1 MENLKETMRD
11 VLENNILSYW
21 LTKVKDEENGG
32 FYGRVDGNDLVHPE
46 AEKGAMVSR
55 SMPVQQ
61 AIRRHWISLSRCI
74 MT

>member
-32 FYGRVDGNDLVHPE
+32 FYGRVDGNDQVHPV
-46 AEKGAMVSR
+46 AEKGAVMNARILWAFSR
-55 SMPVQQ
+55 S
-61 AIRRHWISLSRCI
+61 LSCLEEAGVS
-74 MT
+74 

>member
-32 FYGRVDGNDLVHPE
+32 FYGRVDLL
-46 AEKGAMVSR
+46 K
-55 SMPVQQ
+55 
-61 AIRRHWISLSRCI
+61 
-74 MT
+74 

>member
-32 FYGRVDGNDLVHPE
+32 FYGRVDGNDQVHP
-46 AEKGAMVSR
+46 K
-55 SMPVQQ
+55 P
-61 AIRRHWISLSRCI
+61 RRVR
-74 MT
+74 

>member
-21 LTKVKDEENGG
+21 LTKVKDEENGC
-32 FYGRVDGNDLVHPE
+32 FYGRVDGNDQVHTE
-46 AEKGAMVSR
+46 AEKGAMASR
-55 SMPVQQ
+55 SMPVLQTT
-61 AIRRHWISLSRCI
+61 RRHWISLSRCI